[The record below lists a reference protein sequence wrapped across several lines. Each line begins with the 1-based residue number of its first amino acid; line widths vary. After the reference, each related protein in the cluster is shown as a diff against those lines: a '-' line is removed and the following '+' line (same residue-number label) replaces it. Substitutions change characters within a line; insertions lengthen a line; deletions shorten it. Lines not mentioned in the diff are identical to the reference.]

1 MKKLIFLFLSVLFLL
16 NIENTEAKVEG
27 KVTSFLNN
35 WYCYTFYVE
44 NDQKATLSSW
54 KIDFFIPQTPNV
66 YQTWNWDYKVLWDN
80 QYQIIS
86 NNSTWSLLS
95 AWWKIETWFCATNT
109 SIQPTNIR
117 FSFLSSTWSSSN
129 ESSSTTQNQSNN
141 TNQTNNSNTSNL
153 WYALQ
158 YFNTEKKA
166 LSFSNNSLNIFQEK
180 LDRYIENKIS
190 NLKNYKL
197 ITYYRNWFIKDLKDF
212 EDKKITSWKLK
223 ARIKIY
229 THNLKL
235 FLK

>member
-1 MKKLIFLFLSVLFLL
+1 MKKLLITFLSILLIL
-16 NIENTEAKVEG
+16 NIEDTQAKVEG
-27 KVTSFLNN
+27 KVTSFLSN
-35 WYCYTFYVE
+35 WYCYTFYVGNDE
-44 NDQKATLSSW
+44 NATLSNW

-80 QYQIIS
+80 QYQIVS
-86 NNSTWSLLS
+86 NNSTWSVIS

-109 SIQPTNIR
+109 SIQPTNIK

-129 ESSSTTQNQSNN
+129 SQIKEEIKPTNSANEVNTT
-141 TNQTNNSNTSNL
+141 NL

-158 YFNTEKKA
+158 YFNEGKKE
-166 LSFSNNSLNIFQEK
+166 LTFKINSLNVFQVK

-212 EDKKITSWKLK
+212 EDKKISSWKLK